1 MTDFYVMRVG
11 LNCSSSLTSKRVA
24 NRKMLIIQMFTLE
37 AKVFIDEK
45 TKLSCAHL
53 VLHFILFW
61 FTEVNVE

>member
-1 MTDFYVMRVG
+1 MTDFYVMHVG
-11 LNCSSSLTSKRVA
+11 LNCSSSLTSKSVV

-37 AKVFIDEK
+37 PRVFIDEK
-45 TKLSCAHL
+45 MKVSCAHL